1 MVASAVFITDLQGK
15 SIISRDYRG
24 DFPVTKAVELFG
36 KYLTFVDDEA
46 KKPIFHVDSNGD
58 FESGNDVGATGPGG
72 QTFVYAG
79 LSNLYLCAVTTRNS
93 NVALILTFLFRLSQV
108 FKDYFGTLEEESIR
122 DNFVIIYELLDETM
136 DHGLPQSLDSTILR
150 SFITQDA
157 NRMAEDSNSKPPV
170 ALTNAVSWRT
180 EGIKHKKNEIFLD
193 VVEKLN
199 LLVAANGTVLHSEI
213 LGAVKMRSFLSGMP
227 ELKLGL
233 NDKLMFE
240 ATGRANQ
247 ARGKAVELEDIK
259 FHQCVRL
266 ARFENDRTISFI
278 PPDGEFDLMTYR
290 LNTHVKP
297 LIWVEAVV
305 EPHKGSRIEYMIKT
319 RSQFKSRSVANN
331 VEIIIPVPADVDSP
345 SFKSSVGTVTY
356 LPDKDA
362 VVWTIK
368 QFHGGREYLMR
379 AHFGLPSITASDVDP
394 DAKRKGENSWKA
406 PIRVKFE
413 IPYFTV
419 SGIQV
424 RYLKII
430 ERSGYQALP
439 WVRYITAHGDY
450 QLRMA

>member
-1 MVASAVFITDLQGK
+1 
-15 SIISRDYRG
+15 
-24 DFPVTKAVELFG
+24 
-36 KYLTFVDDEA
+36 
-46 KKPIFHVDSNGD
+46 
-58 FESGNDVGATGPGG
+58 
-72 QTFVYAG
+72 VYQ

-93 NVALILTFLFRLSQV
+93 NVALILTFLFQLANV
-108 FKDYFGTLEEESIR
+108 FKDYFGALEEESIR

-136 DHGLPQSLDSTILR
+136 DHGIPQALDSTILR

-157 NRMAEDSNSKPPV
+157 NRMAEDLRSKPPV

-213 LGAVKMRSFLSGMP
+213 LGAVKMKSFLSGMP

-247 ARGKAVELEDIK
+247 AKGKSVELEDIK

-331 VEIIIPVPADVDSP
+331 VEIIIPVPSDVDSP

-362 VVWTIK
+362 IVWNIK

-379 AHFGLPSITASDVDP
+379 AHFGLPSISASDVDP
-394 DAKRKGENSWKA
+394 DQKKKGENSWKA
-406 PIRVKFE
+406 PIRVQFE

-439 WVRYITAHGDY
+439 WVRYITANGDY

>member
-1 MVASAVFITDLQGK
+1 MPHLKFRKTQMA
-15 SIISRDYRG
+15 
-24 DFPVTKAVELFG
+24 
-36 KYLTFVDDEA
+36 
-46 KKPIFHVDSNGD
+46 
-58 FESGNDVGATGPGG
+58 
-72 QTFVYAG
+72 
-79 LSNLYLCAVTTRNS
+79 NLYLCAVTNRNS
-93 NVALILTFLFRLSQV
+93 NVALIMTFLFRLAQV
-108 FKDYFGTLEEESIR
+108 FTDYFGNLEEESIR

-136 DHGLPQSLDSTILR
+136 DHGMPQSLDSTILR

-157 NRMAEDSNSKPPV
+157 NRTSEDINSKPPV
-170 ALTNAVSWRT
+170 ALTNAVSWRA

-213 LGAVKMRSFLSGMP
+213 LGAVKMKSYLSGMP

-247 ARGKAVELEDIK
+247 AKSKSVELEDIK

-278 PPDGEFDLMTYR
+278 PPDGEFDLLTYR

-305 EPHKGSRIEYMIKT
+305 EPHKGSRIEYMVKT

-331 VEIIIPVPADVDSP
+331 VEIIIPVPPDVDSP

-379 AHFGLPSITASDVDP
+379 AHFGLPSISAADVDP
-394 DAKRKGENSWKA
+394 DLKKKGENSWKA

-430 ERSGYQALP
+430 EKSGYQALP

>member
-1 MVASAVFITDLQGK
+1 V
-15 SIISRDYRG
+15 
-24 DFPVTKAVELFG
+24 
-36 KYLTFVDDEA
+36 
-46 KKPIFHVDSNGD
+46 
-58 FESGNDVGATGPGG
+58 
-72 QTFVYAG
+72 
-79 LSNLYLCAVTTRNS
+79 YLCAVTTKNS
-93 NVALILTFLFRLSQV
+93 NVALIFTFLYRLAQV
-108 FKDYFGTLEEESIR
+108 FKDYFGSLEEESIR
-122 DNFVIIYELLDETM
+122 DNFVVIYELLDETM
-136 DHGLPQSLDSTILR
+136 DHGMPQSLDSNILR

-157 NRMAEDSNSKPPV
+157 NRMSEDSKSKPPV
-170 ALTNAVSWRT
+170 ALTNAVSWRA

-199 LLVAANGTVLHSEI
+199 LLVATNGTVLHSEI
-213 LGAVKMRSFLSGMP
+213 NGAVKMRSFLTGMP

-240 ATGRANQ
+240 ATGRSNQ
-247 ARGKAVELEDIK
+247 TRTGKSIELEDIK

-331 VEIIIPVPADVDSP
+331 VEIIIPVPPDVDSP
-345 SFKSSVGTVTY
+345 SFKSSVGNVTY

-362 VVWTIK
+362 IVWTIK
-368 QFHGGREYLMR
+368 QFHGGREFLMR
-379 AHFGLPSITASDVDP
+379 AHFGLPSISAADVDP
-394 DAKRKGENSWKA
+394 DGKKKGENSWKK
-406 PIRVKFE
+406 PISVNFE

-430 ERSGYQALP
+430 EKSGYQALP
-439 WVRYITAHGDY
+439 WVRYITANGDY
-450 QLRMA
+450 QLRMS

>member
-1 MVASAVFITDLQGK
+1 MLG
-15 SIISRDYRG
+15 
-24 DFPVTKAVELFG
+24 
-36 KYLTFVDDEA
+36 
-46 KKPIFHVDSNGD
+46 
-58 FESGNDVGATGPGG
+58 
-72 QTFVYAG
+72 
-79 LSNLYLCAVTTRNS
+79 AVTVRNS
-93 NVALILTFLFRLSQV
+93 NVALIMTFLYQLSAI
-108 FKDYFGTLEEESIR
+108 FKDYFGALEEESIR

-136 DHGLPQSLDSTILR
+136 DHGYPQSLDSTILR
-150 SFITQDA
+150 SFITTGA
-157 NRMAEDSNSKPPV
+157 NRMADDIKSKPPV
-170 ALTNAVSWRT
+170 ALTNAVSWRA

-213 LGAVKMRSFLSGMP
+213 NGAVKMKSFLSGMP

-247 ARGKAVELEDIK
+247 ARGKSVELEDIK

-290 LNTHVKP
+290 LNTKVKP

-319 RSQFKSRSVANN
+319 KSQFKSRSVANN
-331 VEIIIPVPADVDSP
+331 VEIIVPVPPDVDSP
-345 SFKSSVGTVTY
+345 SFKCSIGTVSY
-356 LPDKDA
+356 VPDQDA
-362 VVWTIK
+362 LVWRIK

-379 AHFGLPSITASDVDP
+379 AHFGLPSISASDVADQHT
-394 DAKRKGENSWKA
+394 DGKKKGGHHTGENAWKA
-406 PIRVKFE
+406 PIRLNFE

-430 ERSGYQALP
+430 EKSGYQALP
-439 WVRYITAHGDY
+439 WVRYITANGDY

>member
-1 MVASAVFITDLQGK
+1 MV
-15 SIISRDYRG
+15 
-24 DFPVTKAVELFG
+24 
-36 KYLTFVDDEA
+36 
-46 KKPIFHVDSNGD
+46 
-58 FESGNDVGATGPGG
+58 
-72 QTFVYAG
+72 
-79 LSNLYLCAVTTRNS
+79 
-93 NVALILTFLFRLSQV
+93 TFLYKLAEV
-108 FKDYFGTLEEESIR
+108 FMDYFGELEEESIR

-136 DHGLPQSLDSTILR
+136 DHGMPQSLDSTILR
-150 SFITQDA
+150 SFITQEG
-157 NRMAEDSNSKPPV
+157 NRMATDVSNKPPV
-170 ALTNAVSWRT
+170 ALTNAVSWRS
-180 EGIKHKKNEIFLD
+180 EGIVHKKNEVFLD

-213 LGAVKMRSFLSGMP
+213 NGAVKMKSFLSGMP

-240 ATGRANQ
+240 ATGRTQQ
-247 ARGKAVELEDIK
+247 AKSGKSVELEDIK

-305 EPHKGSRIEYMIKT
+305 EPHRGSRIEYMIKT
-319 RSQFKSRSVANN
+319 RSQFKSRSIANN
-331 VEIIIPVPADVDSP
+331 VEIIVPVPPDVDSP
-345 SFKSSVGTVTY
+345 SFKCSVGTVTY
-356 LPDKDA
+356 MPDKDA

-368 QFHGGREYLMR
+368 QFHGSREYLMR
-379 AHFGLPSITASDVDP
+379 AHFGLPSISADDV
-394 DAKRKGENSWKA
+394 RENAWKA
-406 PIRVKFE
+406 PIAVKFE

-430 ERSGYQALP
+430 EKSGYQALP
-439 WVRYITAHGDY
+439 WVRYITANGDY

>member
-1 MVASAVFITDLQGK
+1 M
-15 SIISRDYRG
+15 
-24 DFPVTKAVELFG
+24 
-36 KYLTFVDDEA
+36 
-46 KKPIFHVDSNGD
+46 
-58 FESGNDVGATGPGG
+58 
-72 QTFVYAG
+72 
-79 LSNLYLCAVTTRNS
+79 
-93 NVALILTFLFRLSQV
+93 
-108 FKDYFGTLEEESIR
+108 
-122 DNFVIIYELLDETM
+122 
-136 DHGLPQSLDSTILR
+136 PQAMDSTILR
-150 SFITQDA
+150 SFITQDG
-157 NRMAEDSNSKPPV
+157 NRMSADSKSKPPV
-170 ALTNAVSWRT
+170 ALTNAVSWRA

-199 LLVAANGTVLHSEI
+199 LLVGANGNVLHSEI
-213 LGAVKMRSFLSGMP
+213 NGAVKMKSFLSGMP

-240 ATGRANQ
+240 ATGRTNQ
-247 ARGKAVELEDIK
+247 TRSNKAVELEDIK

-331 VEIIIPVPADVDSP
+331 VEIMIPVPPDVDSP
-345 SFKSSVGTVTY
+345 SFKSSVGNVTY

-362 VVWTIK
+362 IVWKIK

-379 AHFGLPSITASDVDP
+379 AHFGLPSISASDMSDP
-394 DAKRKGENSWKA
+394 NDKKGKHGQSSENSWKA
-406 PIRVKFE
+406 PIGVTFE

-430 ERSGYQALP
+430 EKSGYQALP
-439 WVRYITAHGDY
+439 WVRYITANGDY